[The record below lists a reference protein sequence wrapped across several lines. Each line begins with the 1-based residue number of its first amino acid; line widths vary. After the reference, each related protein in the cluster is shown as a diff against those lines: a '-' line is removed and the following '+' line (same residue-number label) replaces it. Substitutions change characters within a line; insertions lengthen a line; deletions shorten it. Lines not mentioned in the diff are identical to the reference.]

1 MNPPQGTGLD
11 VTGYTT
17 DGSQVDPGQGQTPE
31 STPDPQAPQPQ
42 VSDPGQQQQTTD
54 PGQQTEN
61 PLKPFMNEQGQIDVN
76 GLGTYL
82 AEQGRK
88 HQATVDYIT
97 RKAEEDKK
105 LYMQTGTVPQEQIQ
119 QTPRPNTA
127 ETLQKIL
134 ELGEDYGGVNTRADY
149 EKQAQVMEVVVTH
162 VLNNVLNQRFQEAQK
177 QQQFTD
183 KQSKERF
190 ETVTTKH
197 FNDRLEFLST
207 QNPGMDIMGEAI
219 GSFLRTN
226 PDFQRRSEEAR
237 TGVKAFSIPEADE
250 TIMKAYNEIKT
261 KMGMMNQGTTPFPA
275 TGNINTGNYDPSQ
288 VALKQAAVNTQRN
301 SQFAPVNTNN
311 GQVQTTDPWDFL
323 GQDNGWEN

>member
-1 MNPPQGTGLD
+1 MNPQDTGLD

-17 DGSQVDPGQGQTPE
+17 DGGQGEDPGQQTPTPG
-31 STPDPQAPQPQ
+31 SPDPQAPQPQ
-42 VSDPGQQQQTTD
+42 VADPGQQQQTTD

-61 PLKPFMNEQGQIDVN
+61 PLQPFINEQGQIDVN

-82 AEQGRK
+82 AEQNRK
-88 HQATVDYIT
+88 HQATIDYIT
-97 RKAEEDKK
+97 KKAEEDKK
-105 LYMQTGTVPQEQIQ
+105 LYMQTGTATPASLPQTQ
-119 QTPRPNTA
+119 QPNTA

-149 EKQAQVMEVVVTH
+149 EKQAQVMEVVMTH
-162 VLNNVLNQRFQEAQK
+162 VINNVLNQRFQEAQK
-177 QQQFTD
+177 QQAQTD

-219 GSFLRTN
+219 GSYLRTN

-261 KMGMMNQGTTPFPA
+261 KMGMMSQNTTPFPVS
-275 TGNINTGNYDPSQ
+275 NNVNTGNVDPSQ
-288 VALKQAAVNTQRN
+288 IALKQAAVNTQRN

-311 GQVQTTDPWDFL
+311 GQPQNTDPWAFL